1 MPGPE
6 DSYLDRLVEL
16 RTQHMEH
23 VVNGGVETYDE
34 YRHICG
40 VIRGITIAEREFKE
54 LMSLVEG

>member
-1 MPGPE
+1 
-6 DSYLDRLVEL
+6 
-16 RTQHMEH
+16 MEH